1 MQEIWKDIKG
11 YEGLYQVSNY
21 GNVKSLNYKGHKS
34 EHLLSKLPGEY
45 KRVTLYK
52 NKCKKTITIHRLV
65 AQAFIPNPN
74 NYPQVNHKDENK
86 YNNCVNNLEWCTH
99 KQNMNYGTKQDR
111 ESQIKTKYHV
121 LQYDLQGNLIKKW
134 FNLREIILNT
144 NYKKI
149 TIMYC
154 CRGKLKTAYG
164 YVWKYELIDSE

>member
-1 MQEIWKDIKG
+1 MQEIWKDIEG
-11 YEGLYQVSNY
+11 YEGLYQISNY
-21 GNVKSLNYKGHKS
+21 GNVKSLNYKGHMS

-45 KRVTLYK
+45 KRVILYK
-52 NKCKKTITIHRLV
+52 NKCKKTIAIHRLV

-86 YNNCVNNLEWCTH
+86 HNNCVNNLEWCTH
-99 KQNMNYGTKQDR
+99 KQNMNYGSKQDK
-111 ESQIKTKYHV
+111 ESKRKTKYHV

-144 NYKKI
+144 NYKRI

-164 YVWKYELIDSE
+164 YAWKYELIDSE